1 MSLIPKRELSVIRKS
16 EGKYLQGEWVEGQ
29 DNIFAIKASVQ
40 GSNAQILQA
49 LPEGYRTSET
59 YTLYTDTKLSL
70 NDKVII
76 DRKEFLVIKV
86 TSYQHFKATSHY
98 QVVVTKHIK
107 DGN

>member
-1 MSLIPKRELSVIRKS
+1 MSLIPKRELSVVRKS
-16 EGKYLQGEWVEGQ
+16 EGKYLQGKWVEGQ
-29 DNIFAIKASVQ
+29 DIFAIKASVQ

-49 LPEGYRTSET
+49 LPEGHRTSET
-59 YTLYTDTKLSL
+59 YTLYTDTKLLL

-86 TSYQHFKATSHY
+86 TPYQHFKATSHY
-98 QVVVTKHIK
+98 QVVVTKYIK